1 MPFKTLADLVTEARA
16 SIREVLPDELAD
28 AIEAGEPW
36 LIVDIREPYEY
47 ERVHVPGSVL
57 IPRGLLEGA
66 AEASRSWQRAVLER
80 HPQAWVYAL
89 PVEGRGLPQ
98 ALAGKCGHPTAP
110 DRVVAFLCSGTSCA
124 PPEYDLPS
132 LLAVL

>member
-1 MPFKTLADLVTEARA
+1 MLLEAPMAHMSLLLALDTL
-16 SIREVLPDELAD
+16 
-28 AIEAGEPW
+28 
-36 LIVDIREPYEY
+36 REPPPL
-47 ERVHVPGSVL
+47 VIL
-57 IPRGLLEGA
+57 RGP
-66 AEASRSWQRAVLER
+66 AEASRSWQKALLER

-110 DRVVAFLCSGTSCA
+110 DRVVAFLCRGTSCA

-132 LLAVL
+132 LLEAM